1 MNTINQ
7 KPTSINNIL
16 LYDSTFEGLLT
27 AIFEV
32 FEYRFENVE
41 IISKLNYTQENFF
54 AETHEVIT
62 DLAKSDRVLKKVEE
76 NLGKNGMGI
85 LLAVFLSEHK
95 NLERLIL
102 SAVKHSINHPKQN
115 ILQDFAHQDI
125 LEISKIVRSV
135 GRERHRMTAFV
146 RFEKMQDE
154 TFFAKI
160 EPDFNVLPLV
170 RTFFK
175 KRFADQ
181 KWMIFD
187 LKRNYGIFYDLKEA
201 DFLYPEENFSLKN
214 QKELLHNEELAYQK
228 LWQRYYKKTNIESRK
243 NDKLHIQHL
252 PKRYWKYLT
261 EKF

>member
-1 MNTINQ
+1 MNAINQ

-115 ILQDFAHQDI
+115 ILQDFAHLLYHPPI
-125 LEISKIVRSV
+125 LR
-135 GRERHRMTAFV
+135 
-146 RFEKMQDE
+146 
-154 TFFAKI
+154 
-160 EPDFNVLPLV
+160 
-170 RTFFK
+170 
-175 KRFADQ
+175 
-181 KWMIFD
+181 
-187 LKRNYGIFYDLKEA
+187 
-201 DFLYPEENFSLKN
+201 
-214 QKELLHNEELAYQK
+214 LLFYQK
-228 LWQRYYKKTNIESRK
+228 YQIL
-243 NDKLHIQHL
+243 LL
-252 PKRYWKYLT
+252 LLL
-261 EKF
+261 